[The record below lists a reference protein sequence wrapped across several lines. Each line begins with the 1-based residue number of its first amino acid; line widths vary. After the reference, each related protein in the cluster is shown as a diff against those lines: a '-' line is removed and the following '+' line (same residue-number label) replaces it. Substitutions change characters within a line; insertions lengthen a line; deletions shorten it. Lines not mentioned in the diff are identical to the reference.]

1 VKRCAVLSVLIL
13 LLASAAVAH
22 ATVKMPFG
30 FAKTQTKVLARDYCN
45 NNPGCTYWQVGKCA
59 RFSTGR
65 VDCGVYTEYRNDEYC
80 TFIVINR
87 SKGNTGYFSQRIR
100 RTQCKKAG

>member
-1 VKRCAVLSVLIL
+1 MKRSAL
-13 LLASAAVAH
+13 LLVAVALLSTAAVAH

-30 FAKTQTKVLARDYCN
+30 FARTQTKVLASDYCD
-45 NNPGCTYWQVGKCA
+45 NNPGCVYWEVGKCA
-59 RFSTGR
+59 RFSTAR

-87 SKGNTGYFSQRIR
+87 SQGNTGYFAQRIR
-100 RTQCKKAG
+100 RTQCDK